1 MNNFWNTTS
10 EEEIHWGGNRWV
22 YVSSS
27 MVYLHLDMIYLQ
39 IKKKYTII
47 FVFLYIDLDFKFA
60 NYACPE
66 IVDGSVNIDRD
77 SHST

>member
-1 MNNFWNTTS
+1 MGICEFFNGILTFRYDILTN
-10 EEEIHWGGNRWV
+10 
-22 YVSSS
+22 
-27 MVYLHLDMIYLQ
+27 
-39 IKKKYTII
+39 KKKNTII